1 MKMHS
6 MPKPKVPVIC
16 AAACLLALALS
27 SCKEPEPISVAAP
40 PAWQTDQDNAT
51 FDYKH
56 SLRAKPG
63 FRRPVVALLRPG
75 DTQRLKDY
83 VPFGRGTVIIETQD
97 GDTNQLEIK
106 LGTAETP
113 MLATAAQRQFLMREL
128 VRSRE
133 FLLVERERILEVI
146 RELDFGETKYV
157 NKQSKPRLGQL
168 IGVHYIL
175 EAAFFPAGSAPAADS
190 IWAEMT
196 KSALRR
202 RGGVDPALNATA
214 YLSAYDVQTGHVV
227 AVAFG
232 VGANDAFATRNAVQD
247 LIDQFADVEVP
258 IRVMK
263 LDKDGRI
270 VLDIGSNEGVKPGDK
285 FEVTASDGAAT
296 VKVDTTKPLS
306 STATVVSDKPV
317 TISPGDL
324 ARPEPKPADTPKSE

>member
-1 MKMHS
+1 MKLRSSAKPTVS
-6 MPKPKVPVIC
+6 MIY
-16 AAACLLALALS
+16 AAACLLGLALS

-40 PAWQTDQDNAT
+40 PAWKTEQDNT
-51 FDYKH
+51 TYDYKH

-75 DTQRLKDY
+75 DTQRLRDY
-83 VPFGRGTVIIETQD
+83 VPFGRGTVIIQTRD
-97 GDTNQLEIK
+97 GNRNQIEIK
-106 LGTAETP
+106 PGTADMPVLT
-113 MLATAAQRQFLMREL
+113 TAAQRQFLMREL
-128 VRSRE
+128 VKSRE
-133 FLLVERERILEVI
+133 FLLVERERIFEVI

-157 NKQSKPRLGQL
+157 DKQSKPKLGQL

-175 EAAFFPAGSAPAADS
+175 EAAFFPAGSPAAADS

-196 KSALRR
+196 NSARRR
-202 RGGVDPALNATA
+202 RGGIDPARNATV
-214 YLSAYDVQTGHVV
+214 YVSAYDVQTGHVV

-232 VGANDAFATRNAVQD
+232 AGANDAFATRSAVQD

-258 IRVMK
+258 IRVMR

-270 VLDIGSNEGVKPGDK
+270 VLDIGASEGVKPGDK
-285 FEVTASDGAAT
+285 FEVTASDGTAT
-296 VKVDTTKPLS
+296 VKVASTKPLS

-324 ARPEPKPADTPKSE
+324 ARPQPPQADTPKPE